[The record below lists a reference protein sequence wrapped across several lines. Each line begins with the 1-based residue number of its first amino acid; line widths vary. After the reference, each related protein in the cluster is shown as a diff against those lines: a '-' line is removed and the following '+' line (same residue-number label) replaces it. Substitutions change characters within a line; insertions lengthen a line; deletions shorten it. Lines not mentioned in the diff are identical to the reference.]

1 MEKRLEFTPV
11 KRQRLPDDLAERILA
26 SIAAGEFRPG
36 DQLPPIVA
44 MARTFRVAT
53 TTVREALIRL
63 EARHVVEIRH
73 GVGVFIAA

>member
-1 MEKRLEFTPV
+1 MEKRLEFIPV
-11 KRQRLPDDLAERILA
+11 QRQRLPDDLAERIRA

-63 EARHVVEIRH
+63 EARQVVEIRH